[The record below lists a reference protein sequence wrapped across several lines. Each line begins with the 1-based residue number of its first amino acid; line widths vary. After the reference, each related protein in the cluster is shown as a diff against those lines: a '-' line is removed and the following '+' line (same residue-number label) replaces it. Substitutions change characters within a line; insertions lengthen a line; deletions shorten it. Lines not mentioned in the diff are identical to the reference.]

1 MTLFDAL
8 ALFSFVSALLLFFL
22 LGFVAGAASVHK
34 TIRHAVDGVTDTIR
48 NIFERVGL

>member
-22 LGFVAGAASVHK
+22 LGFVAGAASVQK
-34 TIRHAVDGVTDTIR
+34 TIRHAVDTAAATARGL
-48 NIFERVGL
+48 FERVKL